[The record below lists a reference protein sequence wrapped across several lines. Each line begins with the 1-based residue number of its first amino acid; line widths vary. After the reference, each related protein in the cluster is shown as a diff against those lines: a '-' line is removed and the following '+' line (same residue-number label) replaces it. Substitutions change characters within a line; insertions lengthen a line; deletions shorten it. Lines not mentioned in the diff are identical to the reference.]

1 MFLSLI
7 FPFLICYHSIIMNE
21 TLTESLNFIFSILAI
36 VSIGISSLIFA
47 VYIFKNSENTLI
59 ISLKKIIDEYHIL
72 FAWTI
77 ASLAS
82 IGSLFYSEIS
92 GFVPCTYCWYERI
105 AMYPLVAVLGI
116 GIFLKDNRSW
126 VYGFPLSFIGL
137 LITMYHY
144 QLQMFP
150 DQTALSCSTE
160 VSCTGT
166 WILEFGFVTMP
177 FMALSTF
184 LLISVLLL
192 LPNFKKT

>member
-1 MFLSLI
+1 
-7 FPFLICYHSIIMNE
+7 MNE
-21 TLTESLNFIFSILAI
+21 TLTEFLNLIFSFLSIVSILLAVSILA
-36 VSIGISSLIFA
+36 VFFLKKS
-47 VYIFKNSENTLI
+47 KNKLI
-59 ISLKKIIDEYHIL
+59 IFLKNTINEYHIL

-105 AMYPLVAVLGI
+105 AMYPLVIVLGI
-116 GIFLKDNRSW
+116 GILIKDNKSW
-126 VYGFPLSFIGL
+126 LYGLPLSIIGL
-137 LITMYHY
+137 LITIYHY

-150 DQTALSCSTE
+150 NQNSPTCSTE

-166 WILEFGFVTMP
+166 WIKEFGFVTMP

-192 LPNFKKT
+192 IPKIKNYGDT

>member
-1 MFLSLI
+1 
-7 FPFLICYHSIIMNE
+7 MNE
-21 TLTESLNFIFSILAI
+21 TLTELLNKIFSVLSIFAI
-36 VSIGISSLIFA
+36 VLSILI
-47 VYIFKNSENTLI
+47 IFVFLFRSSENNLI
-59 ISLKKIIDEYHIL
+59 KGIKNIIIENHVL

-105 AMYPLVAVLGI
+105 AMYPLVLVLGV
-116 GIFLKDNRSW
+116 GIFLKSKESW
-126 VYGFPLSFIGL
+126 IFGFPLAGIGL
-137 LITMYHY
+137 IITIYHY
-144 QLQMFP
+144 QLQIFP
-150 DQTALSCSTE
+150 DQNSISCSTD

-166 WILEFGFVTMP
+166 WIMEFGFVTMP

-192 LPNFKKT
+192 LPNIKFKKQ

>member
-1 MFLSLI
+1 
-7 FPFLICYHSIIMNE
+7 MNE
-21 TLTESLNFIFSILAI
+21 TLTELLNKVFSVLSIISIALSILI
-36 VSIGISSLIFA
+36 IF
-47 VYIFKNSENTLI
+47 VYLLKKSENNLI
-59 ISLKKIIDEYHIL
+59 KSIRNLISEYNVL

-92 GFVPCTYCWYERI
+92 GFVPCTFCWYERI
-105 AMYPLVAVLGI
+105 AMYPLVLVLGV
-116 GIFLKDNRSW
+116 GIFLKSKESW
-126 VYGFPLSFIGL
+126 IFGFPLSAIGL
-137 LITMYHY
+137 IITIYHY

-150 DQTALSCSTE
+150 DQNSISCSTD

-166 WILEFGFVTMP
+166 WIMEFGFVTMP

-192 LPNFKKT
+192 IPNIKLKK

>member
-1 MFLSLI
+1 
-7 FPFLICYHSIIMNE
+7 MNE
-21 TLTESLNFIFSILAI
+21 TLTDLLNKVFSILSIVSIIFSII
-36 VSIGISSLIFA
+36 IITIF
-47 VYIFKNSENTLI
+47 IIKSPKNNFVLNS
-59 ISLKKIIDEYHIL
+59 KKFLTEYNIL

-105 AMYPLVAVLGI
+105 AMYPLVVVLGI
-116 GIFLKDNRSW
+116 GMMIKNRQTW
-126 VYGFPLSFIGL
+126 LFGLPLSSIGL
-137 LITMYHY
+137 LITIYHY
-144 QLQMFP
+144 QLQIFP
-150 DQTALSCSTE
+150 NQNSFSCSTE

-166 WILEFGFVTMP
+166 WIMEFGFITMP

-192 LPNFKKT
+192 LPNIKLKK